1 MVEEKVMIG
10 CPVRNRAWI
19 LPLYLKALDN
29 MDYPQ
34 HYREYCF
41 IVNNSID
48 NTEALLREFALNSPA
63 RVKIEI
69 VNFEDAGGFIR
80 GEYRFKKLA
89 YLRNILLNQFMLSD
103 CTYLFSVDS
112 DILVPPHAL
121 SALISHQCDIVS
133 ALVPNGH
140 ILGDDKVFN
149 ILSRD
154 KKGHYIHIKDFPLD
168 KIFAV
173 DVTGAAYLIN
183 KRVIKEGGVRYSAA
197 GGAEDI
203 GFCEEAKSR
212 GFKIYCDPRI
222 KCEHV
227 MSP

>member
-1 MVEEKVMIG
+1 MAEEKVMIG

-19 LPLYLKALDN
+19 LPRYLEALDN
-29 MDYPQ
+29 MDYP
-34 HYREYCF
+34 HHHREYCF
-41 IVNNSID
+41 IVNNSTD
-48 NTEALLREFALNSPA
+48 GTEAILRGFALNSPA
-63 RVKIEI
+63 QVKITV
-69 VNFEDAGGFIR
+69 VNFEDAGGTRR
-80 GEYRFKKLA
+80 GEYRLKNLA
-89 YLRNILLNQFMLSD
+89 YLRNLLLNEFMLSD

-112 DILVPPHAL
+112 DILVPPPAL
-121 SALISHQCDIVS
+121 SSLISHKTDIVS

-140 ILGDDKVFN
+140 LLGDENIYN

-154 KKGHYIHIKDFPLD
+154 QKGNYIHIKDFPRD

-173 DVTGAAYLIN
+173 DITGAAYLIN

-203 GFCEEAKSR
+203 GFCERAKSL

-227 MSP
+227 MTP